1 MLTRNGLRKCIRRK
15 EVEVEVD
22 NMVLPQQEQQ
32 QQEDVINNSQVD
44 AQKIGIHQQQ
54 HSDEL
59 AKPQAESATMPDD
72 DEGVSSLG
80 SETTN
85 DDGGGVP
92 PGGVDNN
99 DDNDDELEVLETILS
114 KEPVGSNRPVDL
126 ISRRPRVFLDPR
138 KRRRTLLTKQEVAA
152 IKARISNNMNY
163 NMNSRNTT
171 GISRQEYR
179 AKAGPII
186 LKPRMRDG
194 SGSGGEAK
202 GVEEEEVIIVLSDS
216 SNTDD
221 GDDGK
226 EDDGKKK
233 KKNNDEGTQ
242 TTSSSCNKLI
252 PRVLLTPMSMEDISE
267 QSQHQKVVLQQQA
280 SVVVVPRSTTTSP
293 TCAIFVEPTANSAS
307 VMRTRSTSTSG
318 MEEESSGK
326 PLPLQDAEVDSS
338 TGALDEE
345 EEDRGHDEILQ
356 EITACSSNNNETC
369 KEYGGNGEVLKED
382 KGTDDDKETV
392 YAELHDDHVAA
403 IVQTKPPE
411 ETDEIEG
418 NISEDCLKNDASQNT
433 TEIDNNSVNNMD
445 LVETAKALSKYTF
458 VEKNVIN

>member
-32 QQEDVINNSQVD
+32 QQEDVINNIQVD

-54 HSDEL
+54 QHAELL
-59 AKPQAESATMPDD
+59 AKPQSESATMPDD

-85 DDGGGVP
+85 DDGGGLP
-92 PGGVDNN
+92 PGGVD
-99 DDNDDELEVLETILS
+99 DDDKDDDDLEVLETILS

-171 GISRQEYR
+171 TTGISRQEYR

-194 SGSGGEAK
+194 SHGSGGQAK

-216 SNTDD
+216 DTDD
-221 GDDGK
+221 GDGK

-233 KKNNDEGTQ
+233 KKKNDEGTQ
-242 TTSSSCNKLI
+242 TTSSTCNKMI

-267 QSQHQKVVLQQQA
+267 QSQHQQKVVLQQQE
-280 SVVVVPRSTTTSP
+280 SVAVMPRSRTTSP
-293 TCAIFVEPTANSAS
+293 TSAIFVEPTANSAS

-345 EEDRGHDEILQ
+345 EEDRGHDEILP
-356 EITACSSNNNETC
+356 EITACSSNNTET
-369 KEYGGNGEVLKED
+369 GGNGEVLKED
-382 KGTDDDKETV
+382 KGT
-392 YAELHDDHVAA
+392 
-403 IVQTKPPE
+403 
-411 ETDEIEG
+411 EG
-418 NISEDCLKNDASQNT
+418 NIREDCLKNNASQNT

-445 LVETAKALSKYTF
+445 FVETAKALSKYTF
-458 VEKNVIN
+458 VGKM